1 LFYVLRTKIV
11 FSCYFV
17 SVKYPCMNR
26 IISILP
32 ALLLII
38 ASCGTGKQ
46 FGNTDDD
53 VYYSRKQRGN
63 KAVIIRDV
71 DVDSLIRKHP
81 PQYGDPRPTNSIEET
96 ANPNASIGYPEYKA
110 KQDSL
115 YKLYPH
121 LSGFYDPNPSP
132 PFDEREA
139 AREARRENRRLRRL
153 YGANNGLWNNWNIG
167 LGWNNWGGW
176 GPSWSIG
183 LNNGWGWNNWNN
195 GWGWNNWN
203 NGWGWNNWNN
213 GWGWNNWGCNAWYDP
228 WWGGWGWNRPIIIY
242 RDGEST
248 ASTPALGRPRPSMG
262 SSTPPSNPGMNTM
275 NPAGTDAARSI
286 GQPQATGAARLENIN
301 GRIVYIPPANQVATA
316 PPAYKS
322 YQPSVQQQQA
332 TQQGYEQYRPSP
344 PANPQRDNLEQVAP
358 QDNRYLPNNGNYL
371 APSNGTLPPT
381 YNPPSTPRYS
391 APPANSGGRNIGGD
405 GGGRSIGGGGG
416 GMSRPATR
424 PR

>member
-1 LFYVLRTKIV
+1 
-11 FSCYFV
+11 
-17 SVKYPCMNR
+17 MNR

-275 NPAGTDAARSI
+275 NPAGTDA
-286 GQPQATGAARLENIN
+286 
-301 GRIVYIPPANQVATA
+301 
-316 PPAYKS
+316 
-322 YQPSVQQQQA
+322 
-332 TQQGYEQYRPSP
+332 
-344 PANPQRDNLEQVAP
+344 
-358 QDNRYLPNNGNYL
+358 
-371 APSNGTLPPT
+371 
-381 YNPPSTPRYS
+381 
-391 APPANSGGRNIGGD
+391 
-405 GGGRSIGGGGG
+405 
-416 GMSRPATR
+416 
-424 PR
+424 

>member
-1 LFYVLRTKIV
+1 
-11 FSCYFV
+11 
-17 SVKYPCMNR
+17 MNR
-26 IISILP
+26 IIGILS
-32 ALLLII
+32 ALFLII

-46 FGNTDDD
+46 FGNTEDD

-63 KAVIIRDV
+63 KAVIIKDV
-71 DVDSLIRKHP
+71 DVDSIIRKHP
-81 PQYGDPRPTNSIEET
+81 PQYGDPRPTNSIDET
-96 ANPNASIGYPEYKA
+96 TNLNAALGYPEYKA

-121 LSGFYDPNPSP
+121 LSSYYDPNPRP

-139 AREARRENRRLRRL
+139 AREARRENRRMRRL
-153 YGANNGLWNNWNIG
+153 YGVNNGLWNNWNIG

-176 GPSWSIG
+176 GPSWNIG

-213 GWGWNNWGCNAWYDP
+213 GWGWNNWNNGWGWNNWNNGWGWNSWGCNGWYDP
-228 WWGGWGWNRPIIIY
+228 WWGGWGWNRPIIIHHN
-242 RDGEST
+242 GEST
-248 ASTPALGRPRPSMG
+248 ANTPALGRPRPSM
-262 SSTPPSNPGMNTM
+262 SSGTPPSNPGMNAT

-301 GRIVYIPPANQVATA
+301 GRVVYIPPANQEASA
-316 PPAYKS
+316 PPAYNS
-322 YQPSVQQQQA
+322 YQPSIQQQQA
-332 TQQGYEQYRPSP
+332 TQQGYEQYRPAP
-344 PANPQRDNLEQVAP
+344 PVNPQRDNRDQMAP
-358 QDNRYLPNNGNYL
+358 RDNRYVPNNGSVSS
-371 APSNGTLPPT
+371 PSNGNLPPS
-381 YNPPSTPRYS
+381 YNAPSVPRYS
-391 APPANSGGRNIGGD
+391 APPANSGGRSIGGG

-416 GMSRPATR
+416 GMSRPASR